1 MTIVMHDLAGAD
13 PALRFSPY
21 CWRTRMALAHKGLAV
36 ETIPWRF
43 TEKDALA
50 FSGQG
55 RVPVIR
61 DGDRVVSD
69 SWAIAEYLEDAY
81 PDRPSLF
88 GGAAGRAH
96 ARFINAWAD
105 GVMLGGI
112 ARLIVRDLLDVV
124 APQDQAYFRE
134 SREARFGMTLE
145 AVQAGRETRVAEF
158 RASLLPVRL
167 VLGKQPWLG
176 GETPSYADYIVFGT
190 LQWPRCASRFELLEA
205 DDPIAAWRERMLDLF
220 DGLGRTHH
228 ASEGTS
234 IRQLAASANTLN
246 TLARAHQSNRR
257 SSALYKTS
265 ISNFAS
271 THSETSDNKV
281 GAGYCG
287 RSRTDAV
294 N

>member
-1 MTIVMHDLAGAD
+1 MAIVMYDLAGAD

-21 CWRTRMALAHKGLAV
+21 CWRIRMALAHKRLAA

-69 SWAIAEYLEDAY
+69 SWAIAEYLEDSY

-88 GGAAGRAH
+88 GGAVGRAH
-96 ARFINAWAD
+96 ARFVNAWAD
-105 GVMLGGI
+105 SAMMGGI

-124 APQDQAYFRE
+124 APQDQAYFRA

-145 AVQAGRETRVAEF
+145 QVQAGRETRVVEF

-167 VLGKQPWLG
+167 VLGKQQWLG
-176 GETPSYADYIVFGT
+176 GTAPSYADHIVFGS
-190 LQWPRCASRFELLEA
+190 LQWPRCASRFELLES
-205 DDPIAAWRERMLDLF
+205 DDPVAAWRERMLDQY
-220 DGLGRTHH
+220 DGVGR
-228 ASEGTS
+228 
-234 IRQLAASANTLN
+234 
-246 TLARAHQSNRR
+246 RAPRP
-257 SSALYKTS
+257 T
-265 ISNFAS
+265 
-271 THSETSDNKV
+271 
-281 GAGYCG
+281 
-287 RSRTDAV
+287 
-294 N
+294 